1 MPQVR
6 EGLSDSMGEKSLLKK
21 EYILQ
26 KAREVFAEK
35 GYRAVT
41 MKDVVDAC
49 QISRGGLYLY
59 FDSTKELFLAV
70 LKKESEEADDTFS
83 REIREDATAADI
95 LTLFLKEQKKEL
107 LRKKNTLTVAIY
119 EFFFCYQVPKKEN
132 ALRQQF
138 DAAVKVLEVLLKSG
152 VENGEFVCASPK
164 AMARHIMLIL
174 EGLKIASCS
183 MGITEEMIDEEL
195 VVIMQSIAK
204 EES

>member
-1 MPQVR
+1 
-6 EGLSDSMGEKSLLKK
+6 MGEKSLLKK

-83 REIREDATAADI
+83 REIREDASAADI

-119 EFFFCYQVPKKEN
+119 EFFFSYQVPKKEN
-132 ALRQQF
+132 VLRQQF
-138 DAAVKVLEVLLKSG
+138 DTAVKVLEVLLKSG
-152 VENGEFVCASPK
+152 VESGEFVCANPK

-195 VVIMQSIAK
+195 VIIMQSIAK
-204 EES
+204 EEA

>member
-1 MPQVR
+1 
-6 EGLSDSMGEKSLLKK
+6 MGEKSLLKK

-95 LTLFLKEQKKEL
+95 LTLF
-107 LRKKNTLTVAIY
+107 
-119 EFFFCYQVPKKEN
+119 
-132 ALRQQF
+132 
-138 DAAVKVLEVLLKSG
+138 
-152 VENGEFVCASPK
+152 
-164 AMARHIMLIL
+164 
-174 EGLKIASCS
+174 
-183 MGITEEMIDEEL
+183 
-195 VVIMQSIAK
+195 
-204 EES
+204 